1 MINPFKKN
9 LRQTGNPQSEFSGA
23 TVISVLVY
31 IQWVDMCENSLDI
44 LFVYV
49 REEKTVP
56 DFIIQ
61 TSLKE
66 VNSMDG
72 NEKTAGCGM
81 LIQ

>member
-1 MINPFKKN
+1 
-9 LRQTGNPQSEFSGA
+9 
-23 TVISVLVY
+23 
-31 IQWVDMCENSLDI
+31 MCENSLGI

-49 REEKTVP
+49 REEKTAP

-66 VNSMDG
+66 VNSMEG